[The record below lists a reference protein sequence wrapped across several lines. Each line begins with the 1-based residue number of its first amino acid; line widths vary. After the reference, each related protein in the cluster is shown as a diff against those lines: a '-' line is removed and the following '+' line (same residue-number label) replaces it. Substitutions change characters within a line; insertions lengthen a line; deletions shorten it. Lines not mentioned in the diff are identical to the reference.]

1 MAGPA
6 EAHDH
11 WSSRLVF
18 LLAAIGAAVGIG
30 NIWKFPYL
38 AGANGGSAFVLVY
51 LLCVTLVV
59 LPILVGE
66 IALGRMGGLSPPR
79 SMRAL
84 AGRFGRGRIWIAAG
98 GLGILSAYLIAS
110 YYSVIAGWTLNYV
123 IKAAGGD
130 FTGQDAAAIAAQFD
144 AVLADPAW
152 MTGYHAVF
160 MLVTGFVLAHR
171 LQTGLERAM
180 RVLMP
185 LLAAILLLLL
195 GYSAIAGDMRGALS
209 YLFAFELSA
218 IDGEVVL
225 TALGQAFFSVG
236 VAMGLM
242 LGFGAYLDRD
252 VDVGRSAVIIALAD
266 TGVALLAGIAI
277 FPIVFANGLDPA
289 EGPGLVFV
297 SLPIAFGQMPGGLGF
312 GTLFFLLL
320 FVAALTSAIGVL
332 EPVVAWVREASGLS
346 RRRSATLVCST
357 IFVLGLGTVFS
368 FNLWAGWHPLG
379 FLERFE
385 DATVFNLVDYV
396 TISVLVPIAGIL
408 LALFAGWCVPVSAL
422 DSELG
427 LRPRWVFRLWIW
439 LLRWVAPLAI
449 VAILLGSL

>member
-1 MAGPA
+1 
-6 EAHDH
+6 
-11 WSSRLVF
+11 
-18 LLAAIGAAVGIG
+18 
-30 NIWKFPYL
+30 
-38 AGANGGSAFVLVY
+38 
-51 LLCVTLVV
+51 
-59 LPILVGE
+59 
-66 IALGRMGGLSPPR
+66 
-79 SMRAL
+79 
-84 AGRFGRGRIWIAAG
+84 
-98 GLGILSAYLIAS
+98 
-110 YYSVIAGWTLNYV
+110 
-123 IKAAGGD
+123 
-130 FTGQDAAAIAAQFD
+130 
-144 AVLADPAW
+144 
-152 MTGYHAVF
+152 
-160 MLVTGFVLAHR
+160 
-171 LQTGLERAM
+171 
-180 RVLMP
+180 
-185 LLAAILLLLL
+185 
-195 GYSAIAGDMRGALS
+195 MRGALN
-209 YLFAFELSA
+209 YLFSFELSA

-252 VDVGRSAVIIALAD
+252 VNVGRSAVIIALAD

-368 FNLWAGWHPLG
+368 FNLWACWHPLG

-422 DSELG
+422 DSELD
-427 LRPRWVFRLWIW
+427 LRPQWVFRLWIW